1 MSKPERE
8 RSQLKMSIVLTSEEK
23 IVLTSVT
30 EFCHS
35 AVITS
40 TWRENPQ
47 LWRKIFLH
55 LWGRLTFLTDFSL
68 SLSRSIRSITF
79 ELWRESDV
87 WQSTYKSVTFCTFSH
102 ISCIF
107 FGFLELIKGIFI
119 LYYILCVS
127 VCVYII
133 FLWKFDAVQINICE
147 FEAT

>member
-47 LWRKIFLH
+47 LWRKIFSSLVRTIDIFNS
-55 LWGRLTFLTDFSL
+55 LLSFSL

-79 ELWRESDV
+79 GLWRESDV

-119 LYYILCVS
+119 FYYILCVCTLYFCGS
-127 VCVYII
+127 STP
-133 FLWKFDAVQINICE
+133 FK
-147 FEAT
+147 